1 MTTKNMIITATM
13 LITGSI
19 PAAPA
24 SVVLP
29 SSIAVA
35 ELAKETL
42 AKTTLKQVQVS
53 AATVA
58 DQADHLRLM
67 ASLTASPESH
77 LVELVALKD
86 EVNRMGQEIKMLKVA
101 GDSLAPFEQQALEN
115 ILPLFRAVAANTESA
130 IDYFNEHQEHL
141 WTEANR
147 EYADRVSQ
155 DSEQIAKIL
164 KNCLKYDKLLM
175 QEKQIGE
182 HIRANSGA

>member
-1 MTTKNMIITATM
+1 MTTKNVIITATM

-29 SSIAVA
+29 GSITVA

-42 AKTTLKQVQVS
+42 VRTTLKQVQVS

-58 DQADHLRLM
+58 DEADHLKLM

-77 LVELVALKD
+77 FVELVALKD
-86 EVNRMGQEIKMLKVA
+86 EVNRMGQEIKTLKVA
-101 GDSLAPFEQQALEN
+101 GDSLGPLEQQALEN
-115 ILPLFRAVAANTESA
+115 ILPLFRTVAANTESA
-130 IDYFNEHQEHL
+130 IDYFNEHQERL
-141 WTEANR
+141 RTEANR

-175 QEKQIGE
+175 QEKQVEE
-182 HIRANSGA
+182 HIRANSGE